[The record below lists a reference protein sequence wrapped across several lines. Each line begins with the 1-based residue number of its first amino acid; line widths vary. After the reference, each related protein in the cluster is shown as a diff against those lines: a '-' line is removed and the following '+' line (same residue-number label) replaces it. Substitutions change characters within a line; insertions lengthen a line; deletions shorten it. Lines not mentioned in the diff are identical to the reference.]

1 MLKKNDLKKLK
12 KIHAKEAEEPAES
25 QPTIQDAI
33 DVTLLLSHQISDLQ
47 GQVREQSK
55 KLEIALLQLKLHHVE
70 RCTSRSCEHGF
81 GQSFDAVSRN
91 SFV

>member
-12 KIHAKEAEEPAES
+12 KIHAKEAEKPAEN

-33 DVTLLLSHQISDLQ
+33 DVTLLLSHQICDLQ

-55 KLEIALLQLKLHHVE
+55 KLEIALIQLKLHHVE
-70 RCTSRSCEHGF
+70 RCT
-81 GQSFDAVSRN
+81 
-91 SFV
+91 

>member
-12 KIHAKEAEEPAES
+12 KIHAKEPGKPAES

-33 DVTLLLSHQISDLQ
+33 DVTLLLSHQINDLQ

-70 RCTSRSCEHGF
+70 RCTARSCEQALG
-81 GQSFDAVSRN
+81 VSYDSGKN